1 MEAAAEAYRV
11 RMEVE
16 IWDNIHV
23 LVYKLEGDA
32 TLWLKSET
40 VRINMETQH
49 QIDVIISVS
58 TAQISNV
65 RVEWTLKIE

>member
-1 MEAAAEAYRV
+1 
-11 RMEVE
+11 MEVE